1 MRMSGGRGADA
12 WMILI
17 PVRALAVAGTLSNGG
32 LGGVLLS
39 LEHVIRTTVTAS
51 LEFVQGLF

>member
-1 MRMSGGRGADA
+1 MSGGRGADA

-17 PVRALAVAGTLSNGG
+17 PVLALAVAGTMSNGG
-32 LGGVLLS
+32 LEGVVLM
-39 LEHVIRTTVTAS
+39 LEHVIRNTVTAG

>member
-17 PVRALAVAGTLSNGG
+17 PVLALAVAGTMSNGG
-32 LGGVLLS
+32 LEGVLLA
-39 LEHVIRTTVTAS
+39 LEHVIRNTVTAS
-51 LEFVQGLF
+51 LEFVQRLF

>member
-17 PVRALAVAGTLSNGG
+17 PVLALAVAGTMSNGG
-32 LGGVLLS
+32 LEGVVLT
-39 LEHVIRTTVTAS
+39 LEHVIRNAVTAS
-51 LEFVQGLF
+51 LEFVQGLL

>member
-17 PVRALAVAGTLSNGG
+17 PVLALAVAGTMSNGG
-32 LGGVLLS
+32 LEGVVLM
-39 LEHVIRTTVTAS
+39 LEHVIRNTVTAG

>member
-17 PVRALAVAGTLSNGG
+17 PVLALAVAGTMSNGG
-32 LGGVLLS
+32 LQGVLLT
-39 LEHVIRTTVTAS
+39 LEYVIRNTVTTS